1 MKNISNISGYINNY
15 EEAVLLVHAIRLGA
29 LPLVTQRL
37 TIDQRECIESGS
49 IFCFIENADGM
60 KRWTD
65 GRIWSPSKICGEFL
79 VYQEVP
85 KHLSKNSIKKR
96 KSSNENLLDNIDIIT
111 KIEDFVDRTTLHK
124 KTISI
129 DFDSVTYHIISYYRP
144 IFVNFSFMDIE
155 YFQRLSEALNLFP
168 ELKSDAFL
176 RENMG
181 RDPDFFRRYRI
192 SPDFRGM
199 KMDDGKRAM
208 LEGIALEVLELL
220 YEKNKETANQ
230 KFNKM

>member
-1 MKNISNISGYINNY
+1 MKNITGYINNY
-15 EEAVLLVHAIRLGA
+15 EEAVLLIHAIRLGS

-37 TIDQRECIESGS
+37 TNEEREQIESGS
-49 IFCFIENADGM
+49 IFCFIENVDGM

-96 KSSNENLLDNIDIIT
+96 KTSSENLLDNELMT
-111 KIEDFVDRTTLHK
+111 RIEDFVDRTTLHK

-129 DFDSVTYHIISYYRP
+129 DFEGIAYHIISYYRP
-144 IFVNFSFMDIE
+144 IFANFSFMDIE
-155 YFQRLSEALNLFP
+155 YFQRLSEALNIYP

-176 RENMG
+176 KQQIET
-181 RDPDFFRRYRI
+181 DPDFHEKFRI
-192 SPDFRGM
+192 SKVFHAM
-199 KMDDGKRAM
+199 KMPEEERTMIED
-208 LEGIALEVLELL
+208 IALEVLELL
-220 YEKNKETANQ
+220 WERRKEATDKKAL
-230 KFNKM
+230 KKM